1 VKESLISLGM
11 GSAFSLGGAD
21 FSAMTEEK
29 NEIYIRDVLHKCY
42 VRVDEL
48 GAEAAAVTAVEPGD
62 GAMMMEF
69 EPPKFYADRPFLFAI
84 YSLED
89 GAVAFLGAV
98 NNPLSK

>member
-1 VKESLISLGM
+1 M
-11 GSAFSLGGAD
+11 
-21 FSAMTEEK
+21 
-29 NEIYIRDVLHKCY
+29 LHKCY

-48 GAEAAAVTAVEPGD
+48 GAAAAAVTVVEMRD
-62 GAMMMEF
+62 GGAIEMN

-98 NNPLSK
+98 NDPS